1 VFLTEVPS
9 VIKNSL
15 KIIFAGTPEFAA
27 VALQALLESPHEVLA
42 VYTQPDR
49 PAGRGRQMTASPVKM
64 LASKNKIPV
73 FQPLTLR
80 DAAEQSI
87 LSELNADVMVVAAY
101 GLLLPPVVLALPK
114 WGCYNIHTS
123 LLPKWRGAAP
133 IQRAILAGDS
143 TTGVTIIKMD
153 EGLDTGP
160 MLLKKECAI
169 NTDDTS
175 ATLHDRLAKLGA
187 ETILSVLSDLEIY
200 NANAAAQDNSQASYA
215 HKIKKE
221 EARLDWNDSAQACD
235 CKIRA
240 FNPWPIAQ
248 TTLQNENIRVWK
260 ASVQQAAASKPPG
273 TIVNVAASGIDVA
286 TGKNILR
293 LQKIQFPGGKVL
305 AVSDILNSR
314 QRDFAVGKILG

>member
-1 VFLTEVPS
+1 VTQH
-9 VIKNSL
+9 SL
-15 KIIFAGTPEFAA
+15 KIIFAGTPEFSA
-27 VALQALLESPHEVLA
+27 VALQALLNSPHEVIA

-49 PAGRGRQMTASPVKM
+49 PAGRGRQLTASPVKA
-64 LASKNKIPV
+64 LALQNNLPV
-73 FQPLTLR
+73 FQPISLR
-80 DAAEQSI
+80 DEQQQKILAA
-87 LSELNADVMVVAAY
+87 LNADVMVVAAY
-101 GLLLPPVVLALPK
+101 GLILPSEVLQTPR

-133 IQRAILAGDS
+133 IQRAILAGDKI
-143 TTGVTIIKMD
+143 TGVTIIKMD

-169 NTDDTS
+169 KADDTS
-175 ATLHDRLAKLGA
+175 VTLHDRLAQLGA
-187 ETILSVLSDLEIY
+187 ESMLAVLAGLEKY
-200 NANAAAQDNSQASYA
+200 NATAAGQDNSQATYA

-221 EARLDWNDSAQACD
+221 EAQLDWHDTADACD

-248 TTLQNENIRVWK
+248 TTLQNENIRVWE
-260 ASVQQAAASKPPG
+260 ASVQQSLTNQPPG
-273 TIVNVAASGIDVA
+273 TIVKVSASGIEVA
-286 TGKNILR
+286 TGKNVLR

-314 QRDFAVGKILG
+314 QRDFAVGKLLG

>member
-1 VFLTEVPS
+1 VAHQ
-9 VIKNSL
+9 SL
-15 KIIFAGTPEFAA
+15 KIIFAGTPEFSA
-27 VALQALLESPHEVLA
+27 VALQALLNSPHEIVA

-49 PAGRGRQMTASPVKM
+49 PAGRGRQLTASPVKA
-64 LASKNKIPV
+64 LALQNNLPV

-80 DAAEQSI
+80 DAAEQKI
-87 LSELNADVMVVAAY
+87 LADHNADVMVVAAY
-101 GLLLPPVVLALPK
+101 GLILPAEVLQVPT

-133 IQRAILAGDS
+133 IQRAILAGENA
-143 TTGVTIIKMD
+143 TGVTIIKMD

-160 MLLKKECAI
+160 MLLKKDCAI
-169 NTDDTS
+169 GPNDTS
-175 ATLHDRLAKLGA
+175 VTLHDRLATLGA
-187 ETILSVLSDLEIY
+187 DAMLTVLSDLDKY
-200 NANAAAQDNSQASYA
+200 NADADAQDNSEATYA

-221 EARLDWNDSAQACD
+221 EAQLNWNDTAEACD

-240 FNPWPIAQ
+240 FNPWPVAQ
-248 TTLQNENIRVWK
+248 TTLQNESIRVWE
-260 ASVQQAAASKPPG
+260 ASVQPSATNQTPG
-273 TIVNVAASGIDVA
+273 TIVKVSASGIDVA

-293 LQKIQFPGGKVL
+293 LQKMQFPGGKVL